1 MPSIDIALVSCVDW
15 VKQHPGSALALAL
28 VMQMFVLVLTS
39 FWTLRITA
47 LMSKHKR
54 LFRGASGADLE
65 SQILKA
71 IQSASVSETRI
82 EYLTKAIQRIDSS
95 FVQGFRRVGLHRYDA
110 VSNQGGNQSFSVALL
125 DDAASGVVLSVIAG
139 RAESRMYCKAVV
151 RGESNLTLSDEE
163 TIAINRA
170 EIPCQQGSG

>member
-1 MPSIDIALVSCVDW
+1 MPSIDIALVRCVDW
-15 VKQHPGSALALAL
+15 IKQHPGSAIALAL
-28 VMQMFVLVLTS
+28 VIQMFVLLLTS

-54 LFRGASGADLE
+54 LFRGAAGADLE
-65 SQILKA
+65 SQILKTVE
-71 IQSASVSETRI
+71 SASASETQI

-95 FVQGFRRVGLHRYDA
+95 FVQGFRKVGLHRYDG

-125 DDAASGVVLSVIAG
+125 DDDGSGVVLSVIAG
-139 RAESRMYCKAVV
+139 RAESRVYCKSVV
-151 RGESNLTLSDEE
+151 RGESTVTLSDEE
-163 TIAINRA
+163 TIAINHA